1 MGLSWGGLMFVVVIV
16 IPRHSLD
23 AIFNDEGCRLTIV
36 CVSSSLSCP
45 SSPAAKFPLEP
56 L

>member
-1 MGLSWGGLMFVVVIV
+1 MGLSWGLMFVVVIV
-16 IPRHSLD
+16 VPRHILD
-23 AIFNDEGCRLTIV
+23 AIFNDVGCKHTIV

-45 SSPAAKFPLEP
+45 SSPPAKFPLEP